1 MCNAVDNHCQNTV
14 ANVIHLSNDCMLA
27 VNICSVYFS
36 QQQISKLD
44 SIYDRAQ
51 SEFCSGEPKGL
62 EGIGCLT
69 RNTFIQI
76 LKSKILCI
84 YDHLSKAWP
93 NQFNFEFL
101 SPGGASF
108 WQEWDLNPFLSWTLK
123 KVWLGWLQ
131 KQHRTAITHSKIFF
145 FQNFSISW
153 LHQKIFNICLRS
165 YNEKCQ

>member
-1 MCNAVDNHCQNTV
+1 MCNAVDFDNHCQNTE

-36 QQQISKLD
+36 QQQSSKLD
-44 SIYDRAQ
+44 SIYDRAW
-51 SEFCSGEPKGL
+51 SEFCSEEPKGL

-76 LKSKILCI
+76 LKRKKLCI

-93 NQFNFEFL
+93 DQFNFEFL
-101 SPGGASF
+101 SPDGASF
-108 WQEWDLNPFLSWTLK
+108 WQEWDLNPFLPWTLK

-131 KQHRTAITHSKIFF
+131 KQHRMAITHSKKILFSKFF
-145 FQNFSISW
+145 NFMATLEDS
-153 LHQKIFNICLRS
+153 
-165 YNEKCQ
+165 